1 MSFADGP
8 PRGRALACALAAGCA
23 LGLAVAP
30 PALAQAQTSPAPLT
44 APASYGSLRGI
55 VVLADPAQVKT
66 KGATAQ
72 GLDLSRS
79 GKIPRAAVRR
89 ALTPLI
95 GRPVDLALLAR
106 IRTELE
112 VALTRSG
119 DRFDRVIVPPQDV
132 TGGVVQ
138 VLVLRGKLG
147 KLTVQGAKWFDA
159 SAYRREIRVMP
170 GQPLDGGELD
180 ADVDWINRNPFRH
193 AQLVATPGAQT
204 GEADLTVKAA
214 DAPPLRVYSSYDNT
228 GTSSTDYGRWNMGL
242 NFGGLAGGAVQ
253 ASYQRSVAPDF
264 HSFDANA
271 GSVTIALPW
280 RDLLILSGSTDS
292 VNSKLPPP
300 LDQTGYSS
308 TLGARYVIPLDDLGW
323 LSNQDVSLAFDFKR
337 SNNNLLFAQLPV
349 FGDVTEIGEWTLSYA
364 GSETDRQGSTS
375 FAISAVWSPGGWFD
389 HDNDAAY
396 AGQRTGAHARFSYV
410 NLQIGRTTHLPWNF
424 SLVDS
429 LQGQLSSGNLLGT
442 EELAMGGAGAI
453 RGYDPDQ
460 VYVDEGV
467 ISRNELR
474 APPLPLLRTLGLPV
488 HEQLQPFVFGDLG
501 QGYLHSPLLN
511 EKSQFF
517 LASSGLGLDYAIGK
531 HFTLAFDYGWQ
542 LRNPDLGP
550 RQRASRSDFSAAL
563 SW

>member
-1 MSFADGP
+1 MSFADRLA
-8 PRGRALACALAAGCA
+8 RGRALGCALAAGCA
-23 LGLAVAP
+23 LGLVAGR
-30 PALAQAQTSPAPLT
+30 PALAETKAAPT
-44 APASYGSLRGI
+44 AMAAPASYGPLRGI
-55 VVLADPAQVKT
+55 VLLADPAQVKT
-66 KGATAQ
+66 QVAGAR
-72 GLDLSRS
+72 GVDLSRS
-79 GKIPRAAVRR
+79 GKIPRAAVRK
-89 ALTPLI
+89 ALAPLI
-95 GRPVDLALLAR
+95 GQPVDLALLAR
-106 IRTELE
+106 IRTELG
-112 VALTRSG
+112 VALVRSG
-119 DRFDRVIVPPQDV
+119 DRFDRVVVPPQDV

-159 SAYRREIRVMP
+159 ASYRQGIRAKP
-170 GQPLDGGELD
+170 GEPLDATQLD
-180 ADVDWINRNPFRH
+180 ADIDWINRNPFRH
-193 AQLVATPGAQT
+193 ATIVVKPGDQAGLV
-204 GEADLTVKAA
+204 DVTVKAA
-214 DAPPLRVYSSYDNT
+214 DLPPLRPYSSYDNT
-228 GTSSTDYGRWNMGL
+228 GTSSTDYGRWNIGL
-242 NFGGLAGGAVQ
+242 SAGNLADGAVQ
-253 ASYQRSVAPDF
+253 ASYQHSVAPDF
-264 HSFDANA
+264 HSFDANS

-280 RDLLILSGSTDS
+280 RNLLVLSGSENS

-308 TLGARYVIPLDDLGW
+308 ALGARYVIPLANRGW

-337 SNNNLLFAQLPV
+337 TNNNLLFAQLPV
-349 FGDVTEIGEWTLSYA
+349 FGDVTEIGEWTLAYA
-364 GSETDRQGSTS
+364 GTETDKLGSTS

-396 AGQRTGAHARFSYV
+396 AGQRTGAHARFSYLD
-410 NLQIGRTTHLPWNF
+410 LQIGRTTRLPWNF
-424 SLVDS
+424 SLVDN

-460 VYVDEGV
+460 VYVDEGLV
-467 ISRNELR
+467 SRNELR

-488 HEQLQPFVFGDLG
+488 HDQLQPFVFGDLG
-501 QGYLHSPLLN
+501 EGYIHSPLAN

-517 LASSGLGLDYAIGK
+517 LASSGLGLDYAMGK

-550 RQRASRSDFSAAL
+550 RQRTSRSDFTAAL